1 MLSYDRMSQKFT
13 PMDWYVCFY
22 LSSCNLLMQSDMFA
36 VLIGLRR
43 SLLLSWWGVSVCGRG
58 EGIRKQRIV
67 WRLISGQVM
76 VGFAC
81 ELREMFCSEEG
92 VAGSV

>member
-1 MLSYDRMSQKFT
+1 MSQKFT
-13 PMDWYVCFY
+13 PMDWYVCPY
-22 LSSCNLLMQSDMFA
+22 LSSCNLLMQSDM
-36 VLIGLRR
+36 LIGLRR

-58 EGIRKQRIV
+58 EGVRKQRIG
-67 WRLISGQVM
+67 WRSIGGQVM
-76 VGFAC
+76 VNFAC